1 MTYREY
7 INGLRAEWKGRTV
20 IYNGER
26 HKVIDVD
33 YNGMLLIDKPAQY
46 TETTAVD
53 ILAVKKEELT
63 I

>member
-1 MTYREY
+1 MTYSEY
-7 INGLRAEWKGRTV
+7 INGLRAEWKGRAV

-53 ILAVKKEELT
+53 ISHITKEN
-63 I
+63 